1 MDLLELM
8 MELDIQHCLAQKYV
22 KLFTT
27 ELDTLY
33 RSLKSVTSH
42 IFFLN
47 TLQKSKLKPLTFCF

>member
-8 MELDIQHCLAQKYV
+8 MGLDIQHCLAQKNV

-42 IFFLN
+42 VFFLN
-47 TLQKSKLKPLTFCF
+47 TLQKY